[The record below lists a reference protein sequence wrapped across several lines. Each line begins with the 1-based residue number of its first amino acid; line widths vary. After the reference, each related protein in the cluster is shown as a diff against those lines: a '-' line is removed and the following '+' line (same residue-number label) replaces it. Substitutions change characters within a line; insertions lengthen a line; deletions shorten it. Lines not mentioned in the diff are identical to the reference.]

1 MLNYAAFH
9 DAPLERAPFDH
20 VIVPEFISGD
30 ALEEIN
36 DNFPE
41 IHQPGSFPVG
51 ALEAGPAFRKLTEL
65 LQGEEL
71 ARAVGEKFSIDL
83 ADRPTMLTV
92 RGQCRARDGQIH
104 RDSGGKLITMLIYLN
119 GDWDEDGGQLRLLR
133 SATDIE
139 DYAAT
144 VPPSAGTML
153 AFRCTDDAWHGHKP
167 YEGERRSMQLN
178 WVSGRGYLWKEAF
191 RHNLSAMIKKF
202 RRPPA

>member
-1 MLNYAAFH
+1 MPMTARRLIARIGWG
-9 DAPLERAPFDH
+9 LLG
-20 VIVPEFISGD
+20 V
-30 ALEEIN
+30 AL
-36 DNFPE
+36 
-41 IHQPGSFPVG
+41 S
-51 ALEAGPAFRKLTEL
+51 K
-65 LQGEEL
+65 
-71 ARAVGEKFSIDL
+71 
-83 ADRPTMLTV
+83 
-92 RGQCRARDGQIH
+92 
-104 RDSGGKLITMLIYLN
+104 SGGAGARVAGVFGDLNEVLMKLITMLIYLN